1 MVFKF
6 YKAKVTVGGYA
17 PDGECQAT
25 LQLDESRNPAWS
37 GVSQHFQ
44 ETALPWFSRSVRSG
58 VYHSMEPLK
67 PYSDEALLHLQKHQL
82 PSVGYMMVTI
92 SGTLKPPPAS
102 KPAPQEKPEAK
113 AEKKPAPPMFPPV
126 GFTPP
131 PHIFKKD

>member
-17 PDGECQAT
+17 PDGHCQAT
-25 LQLDESRNPAWS
+25 LQLDDARNPVWS
-37 GVSQHFQ
+37 GVSPEFQ
-44 ETALPWFSRSVRSG
+44 EQALPWFSRAVRSG
-58 VYHSMEPLK
+58 AYHSMEPLK
-67 PYSDEALLHLQKHQL
+67 PYSDEALEHLQKHQL

-92 SGTLKPPPAS
+92 SGSLKPKKKEPE
-102 KPAPQEKPEAK
+102 PAPKEEAK
-113 AEKKPAPPMFPPV
+113 EEKKPPPPMFPPV